1 MVLIPTEK
9 DRKEKKPTF
18 FQQLVQTVT
27 TQAKKEEE
35 RRKKEEEEEKEYQEA
50 MKMMENSIPKKGIQ
64 LVPCIPLQ
72 DNEVVDVDKTSLVTF
87 QLKIRPTGA
96 NDSTYKKTVRR
107 FSEGSP
113 NTWIQTIEDIR
124 EIWKQNRVQGGS
136 DRAATVRT
144 ILRDDALAVFE
155 AAMEVPEPEGENPVA
170 VPVGV
175 TADRVELALKAV
187 SESVFPHRAL
197 ENQKLWMRRHMK
209 KPAGMSYRILQSK
222 VLKMNRSLEL
232 FPDATAKSKFTSA
245 ELLEILEF
253 SLPASWRAKFDLDSY
268 VPTKHDRKRLLLEC
282 EAIERNEKIDQVTNK
297 TNGKGKE
304 KKKESKQQQ
313 KEKPKGT
320 KSLKFCSEHG
330 LNSSHDSSKCWSLH
344 PKLKPSKFA
353 KKDEK
358 GKEMNAML
366 ENTSKE
372 ELFELFL
379 QSQAS
384 KGKTKGVKTK
394 AVKAK
399 KRKVATDSESSDDSI
414 QLMDD
419 SPLPSEDETTPL
431 PSEDEEK
438 PKKKK
443 QRLQKLGQAE
453 D

>member
-1 MVLIPTEK
+1 MVLIPTVK
-9 DRKEKKPTF
+9 KEKKTTF
-18 FQQLVQTVT
+18 FQELVRKVQQ
-27 TQAKKEEE
+27 QAEQEARNRKEREEEE
-35 RRKKEEEEEKEYQEA
+35 REYQEA
-50 MKMMENSIPKKGIQ
+50 MKIEASIPKKGMQ

-87 QLKIRPTGA
+87 QLKIRPNGS
-96 NDSTYKKTVRR
+96 NDSTYKKAVRR

-113 NTWIQTIEDIR
+113 NVWIRTLEDIR

-144 ILRDDALAVFE
+144 ILRDDALTVFE
-155 AAMEVPEPEGENPVA
+155 AAMETQEPEEEGQTAAAA
-170 VPVGV
+170 V
-175 TADRVELALKAV
+175 TVEKVEQALKAV

-232 FPDATAKSKFTSA
+232 FPDATTESKFTNA
-245 ELLEILEF
+245 EILEILEF

-268 VPTKHDRKRLLLEC
+268 VPTKHDRKKLMLEC
-282 EAIERNEKIDQVTNK
+282 EAIERSEKLDVVVTKN
-297 TNGKGKE
+297 NGKAKE
-304 KKKESKQQQ
+304 KKKENKGQKDKQ
-313 KEKPKGT
+313 KGS

-330 LNSSHDSSKCWSLH
+330 LNSSHDSAKCWSLN
-344 PKLKPSKFA
+344 PKLKPAKFA

-358 GKEMNAML
+358 GKEVNAML

-372 ELFELFL
+372 ELLNMIL
-379 QSQAS
+379 HSQTT
-384 KGKTKGVKTK
+384 KTKTKGSKTK
-394 AVKAK
+394 ATKAR
-399 KRKVATDSESSDDSI
+399 KRKITTDTESSDDSI